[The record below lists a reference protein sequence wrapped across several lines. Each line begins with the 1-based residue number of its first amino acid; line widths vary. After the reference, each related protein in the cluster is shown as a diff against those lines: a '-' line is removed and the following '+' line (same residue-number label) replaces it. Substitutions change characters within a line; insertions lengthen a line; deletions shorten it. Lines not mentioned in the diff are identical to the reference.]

1 MSVIPVRIAP
11 EHAAVRDACVERG
24 QLRPQDRA
32 DIEHIK
38 DHAPGRCRRHDG
50 RVGPARCRA
59 HEQALFGA
67 DAVIAKNEPPRC
79 WNTGAD
85 GENETYADEIID
97 SIERQEAMITRKS
110 THRTSAC
117 E

>member
-1 MSVIPVRIAP
+1 MDVP
-11 EHAAVRDACVERG
+11 
-24 QLRPQDRA
+24 
-32 DIEHIK
+32 
-38 DHAPGRCRRHDG
+38 
-50 RVGPARCRA
+50 
-59 HEQALFGA
+59 
-67 DAVIAKNEPPRC
+67 KNEPPRR

-97 SIERQEAMITRKS
+97 PIERQEAMVTRKS